1 VRAPVRAPAQVSA
14 RDLARRLRKGHEAA
28 MIIDGKAVAAKVR
41 EEVKAG
47 AAAFAARVGRPP
59 RLDVVLVGDD
69 PASHV
74 YVRNKEKAA
83 HEVGFAGGVHRLPAS
98 TTQPELVATVRRLSD
113 ASEVDGILVQ
123 LPLPSHLDALSVI
136 DALDPQKDVDGLH
149 PVNAGLLWV
158 GRRGLRPCTP
168 LGAMRLCDDAGVE
181 LDGARAIVIGR
192 SNLVGKPIAA
202 MLLERNA
209 TVTLAHSRSRDL
221 AARVAEAEVVIA
233 AVGKAELVRG
243 DWIRPGA
250 VVIDVGI
257 NRGRDG
263 KLVGDVEF
271 DAAAQRA
278 RAITPVPG
286 GVGPMTIAMLLSNTL
301 AAAEARRG

>member
-1 VRAPVRAPAQVSA
+1 
-14 RDLARRLRKGHEAA
+14 

-41 EEVKAG
+41 DEVKAG
-47 AAAFAARVGRPP
+47 AAAFAARAGRPP

-83 HEVGFAGGVHRLPAS
+83 HEVGFAGGVHRLPAA
-98 TTQPELVATVRRLSD
+98 TTQLDLLAKVRALSD
-113 ASEVDGILVQ
+113 AHDVDGILVQ
-123 LPLPSHLDALSVI
+123 LPLPAHLDALAVI
-136 DALDPQKDVDGLH
+136 DALDPRKDVDGLH

-158 GRRGLRPCTP
+158 GRKGLRPCTP
-168 LGAMRLCDDAGVE
+168 LGSMRLLDETGVK
-181 LDGARAIVIGR
+181 LDGARAIVVGR

-209 TVTLAHSRSRDL
+209 TVTLAHSRTSEL

-233 AVGKAELVRG
+233 AVGRAELIRG
-243 DWIRPGA
+243 DWIRPDA
-250 VVIDVGI
+250 VVIDIGI
-257 NRGRDG
+257 NRGSDG

-271 DAAAQRA
+271 AAAAARA

-286 GVGPMTIAMLLSNTL
+286 GVGPMTIAMLLANTL
-301 AAAEARRG
+301 AAAEARHG

>member
-1 VRAPVRAPAQVSA
+1 
-14 RDLARRLRKGHEAA
+14 

-41 EEVKAG
+41 DEVKAG
-47 AAAFAARVGRPP
+47 AAAFAARAGRPP

-83 HEVGFAGGVHRLPAS
+83 HEVGFAGGVHRLPAA
-98 TTQPELVATVRRLSD
+98 TTQLDLLAKVRALSD
-113 ASEVDGILVQ
+113 AHDVDGILVQ
-123 LPLPSHLDALSVI
+123 LPLPAHLDALAVI
-136 DALDPQKDVDGLH
+136 DALDPRKDVDGLH

-158 GRRGLRPCTP
+158 GRKGLRPCTP
-168 LGAMRLCDDAGVE
+168 LGSMRLLDETGVK
-181 LDGARAIVIGR
+181 LDGARAIVVGR

-209 TVTLAHSRSRDL
+209 TVTLAHSRTSEL

-233 AVGKAELVRG
+233 AVGRAELIRG
-243 DWIRPGA
+243 DWIRPDA

-257 NRGRDG
+257 NRGSDG

-271 DAAAQRA
+271 AAAAARA

-286 GVGPMTIAMLLSNTL
+286 GVGPMTIAMLLANTL
-301 AAAEARRG
+301 AAAEARHG

>member
-1 VRAPVRAPAQVSA
+1 
-14 RDLARRLRKGHEAA
+14 

-41 EEVKAG
+41 DEVKAG
-47 AAAFAARVGRPP
+47 AAAFAARAGRPP

-83 HEVGFAGGVHRLPAS
+83 HEVGFAGGVHRLPAA
-98 TTQPELVATVRRLSD
+98 TTQLDLLAKVRTLSD
-113 ASEVDGILVQ
+113 AHDVDGILVQ
-123 LPLPSHLDALSVI
+123 LPLPAHLDALAVI
-136 DALDPQKDVDGLH
+136 DALDPRKDVDGLH

-158 GRRGLRPCTP
+158 GRKGLRPCTP
-168 LGAMRLCDDAGVE
+168 LGSMRLLDETGVK
-181 LDGARAIVIGR
+181 LDGARAIVVGR

-209 TVTLAHSRSRDL
+209 TVTLAHSRTSEL

-233 AVGKAELVRG
+233 AVGRAELIRG
-243 DWIRPGA
+243 DWIRPDA
-250 VVIDVGI
+250 VVIDIGI
-257 NRGRDG
+257 NRGSDG

-271 DAAAQRA
+271 AAAAARA

-286 GVGPMTIAMLLSNTL
+286 GVGPMTIAMLLANTL
-301 AAAEARRG
+301 AAAEARHG